1 MPLKILI
8 PAGLLAL
15 LTACGEAPAPTPQP
29 PAGAPK
35 GTEASPARAG
45 KSVAPAAQPQPEAVT
60 PLTDKER
67 ELEAA
72 YRYDPAGRRDPFFS
86 LILMER
92 LQEAKAEQLP
102 PLQRYPVEQFRVQG
116 IAWER
121 TGHVAMLHAPD
132 GRGYMVRQGN
142 IVGRNKGVVKQI
154 TPKTVVVE
162 ERLKSLRGEL
172 QTKVTT
178 LELRKKE
185 EAGKR

>member
-1 MPLKILI
+1 MILKIVISL
-8 PAGLLAL
+8 GLLAVL
-15 LTACGEAPAPTPQP
+15 SACGEAPAPTPQP

-45 KSVAPAAQPQPEAVT
+45 TSVAPAAQPQPEAVT